1 MPNLPTANGFP
12 RTEKCF
18 ESRHLSSSDFKVY
31 HVVLACA
38 IAYRKARNDNGPLIF
53 QYSVRPW
60 LCNAVPTSE
69 NNARKILERLEEQ
82 GWLVAIEKDRRGPN
96 GKALPNIYQVLTHDE
111 FLRTHPGSC
120 PSNDFGPG
128 TRLTSLVL
136 SSPCPQMRARQN
148 RPHNRVPCPQLRART
163 VPTIGVLPSPQ
174 MERNRPHNCG
184 QSL

>member
-1 MPNLPTANGFP
+1 MANLPAANGFP

-120 PSNDFGPG
+120 PSNDFGPDG
-128 TRLTSLVL
+128 EKWHVGSVPMNFAKATLCALLRHL
-136 SSPCPQMRARQN
+136 
-148 RPHNRVPCPQLRART
+148 RPTDLNPDTHVT
-163 VPTIGVLPSPQ
+163 T
-174 MERNRPHNCG
+174 
-184 QSL
+184 